1 MAATPSTMLPLGTPL
16 PEFALPEPRTDQL
29 VTSATLHDKPLLLV
43 AFICNHC
50 PYVIHLKEALVALV
64 QEYREHLQALAISSN
79 SPETH
84 PQDGPEAMAEDARRH
99 QYPFPY
105 CFDATQEVAKAFR
118 AACTPE
124 FYLFDQ
130 DRKLIY
136 RGQFDDTRPN
146 HRTAP
151 ENAAKGTPPNG
162 KDLRRALDRALQGKQ
177 IPDAEQKPS
186 LGCNIKW
193 SPGNQPDYS

>member
-1 MAATPSTMLPLGTPL
+1 MLPLGTAL
-16 PEFALPEPRTDQL
+16 PEFTLPEPLTGKSITSSQL
-29 VTSATLHDKPLLLV
+29 DEKPLLLV

-64 QEYREHLQALAISSN
+64 REYQNDLQALAISSN

-84 PQDGPEAMAEDARRH
+84 PQDGPEAMAEDAKKFD
-99 QYPFPY
+99 YPFPY
-105 CFDATQEVAKAFR
+105 CFDRNQDVAKAFH

-124 FYLFDQ
+124 FYLFDAE
-130 DRKLIY
+130 RKLIY
-136 RGQFDDTRPN
+136 RGQFDDTRPH

-151 ENAAKGTPPNG
+151 DNEAKGSPPTG
-162 KDLRRALDRALQGKQ
+162 QDLRRALSLALQGKQ

-193 SPGNQPDYS
+193 APGNEPDYF